1 MLPLES
7 EKILKKLKQKL
18 KIKNTKN
25 KTQWDILLIR
35 NGVSGFREITFFNNR
50 LVFTRILNEDLSD
63 QEHFNAQFRENIL
76 RNIEYLKR
84 FYSNFKEEKL
94 NIYTITDEEVRE
106 FIAESTIRNSLHI
119 KPFSYEQFAGLF
131 GLTKKVKRFL
141 DCGDVICEELIM
153 FDKKIISF
161 STKEMKRMA
170 IISNMTNLLHKVVIM
185 LFVLLFCIVLFG
197 IFTFIGNEFKI
208 KKLNT
213 DFKKAKEILEN
224 KKKEE
229 FGEGISNI
237 DDIINITVFYLQVKE
252 IYKNPFNVISKFTSS
267 ITDSIITSSVKWKIN
282 RGTRSILYGGKESL
296 NFDSSLI
303 NKSGKVDDLFKIYE
317 NTNQTLQT
325 NLGEYSVKLSSLP
338 KNINFNTNYYSFPLK
353 IDIMEK

>member
-1 MLPLES
+1 
-7 EKILKKLKQKL
+7 
-18 KIKNTKN
+18 
-25 KTQWDILLIR
+25 
-35 NGVSGFREITFFNNR
+35 
-50 LVFTRILNEDLSD
+50 
-63 QEHFNAQFRENIL
+63 
-76 RNIEYLKR
+76 
-84 FYSNFKEEKL
+84 
-94 NIYTITDEEVRE
+94 
-106 FIAESTIRNSLHI
+106 
-119 KPFSYEQFAGLF
+119 
-131 GLTKKVKRFL
+131 
-141 DCGDVICEELIM
+141 
-153 FDKKIISF
+153 
-161 STKEMKRMA
+161 MA

-213 DFKKAKEILEN
+213 DFKKATEILEN

-325 NLGEYSVKLSSLP
+325 NFGEYSVKLSSLP

-353 IDIMEK
+353 IDIVEK